1 MLLLEFFA
9 AKRYSGADRI
19 YVAPHIPPKLLNNA
33 LDSYGL
39 NEDPNSIRVLIDD
52 TVFGSG
58 KEGALIAEDFFGF
71 KEVFADMEPFE
82 FKDVDALEAKGAKV
96 HLNGEAVTSMS
107 VVDKKNLQH
116 FFALLNE
123 WREGIRAGAV
133 VAPVV
138 AEGPAVL
145 SDVQVQQVVEGVV
158 TAAQRLA
165 PERVFVKPNIPP
177 KKLQGALASY
187 GGTLTADDVLILI
200 DDTLFGG
207 AKEGL
212 LFGRETFT
220 MKGLMDSP
228 RLFFWRHAETLSL
241 TKRDLYI
248 NGRKI
253 GALTQVGEKELGPFL
268 LAINAALKAA
278 RAGDVRGALVEIPA
292 PVEPDYTA
300 TDEVEALT
308 FIEPEVPVQRAPVRT
323 VTAQPEK
330 MTPKTAADTAA
341 DTAANSGTK
350 DKLLGYIA
358 GAIEQ
363 NKSKII
369 PFLKEK
375 TGEASL
381 AALRNDENIEKLAG
395 ILYAFLPGFVR
406 LALKEHVFVRFVLE
420 NRNKILDKLLQEET
434 QPLSAP
440 AAPAPLAMLG
450 LDNQLDD
457 LLGDDS
463 APVAA
468 DGAAAI
474 AKMRGIS
481 HALKAELTDA
491 DDVMLF
497 TLPIQCLDAV
507 LAKAQKL
514 SNQPQAGVESQILF
528 ALSFMYGFS
537 YHKIPEPMRHDNVF
551 EAFFT
556 GFLMVCEKYLEVPGA
571 VVDVEN
577 ESVPFA
583 YSLAKVVS
591 KQDLNMMVRKMLTEA
606 EAVQQAGEFEVDD
619 IMSLLREANNFATGW
634 ITALTQQIV
643 AEEQALQRK
652 WGDVLS

>member
-1 MLLLEFFA
+1 MLLQEFFA

-19 YVAPHIPPKLLNNA
+19 YVAPYIPSIMLNNA

-39 NEDPNSIRVLIDD
+39 NEDPASIRVLIDD

-71 KEVFADMEPFE
+71 KEVFSDMEPYE
-82 FKDVDALEAKGAKV
+82 FKDVKKLEAKGAKV
-96 HLNGEAVTSMS
+96 HVDGEAVTTMS

-116 FFALLNE
+116 FFALLDE
-123 WREGIRAGAV
+123 WREVVRTGGAI
-133 VAPVV
+133 APGE
-138 AEGPAVL
+138 AKGPAEL
-145 SDVQVQQVVEGVV
+145 SEQQVQRVVQNVV

-187 GGTLTADDVLILI
+187 GGTLSADDVLILI

-207 AKEGL
+207 AKEGM
-212 LFGRETFT
+212 LFGRETFA
-220 MKGLMDSP
+220 MKVLMSSP
-228 RLFFWRHAETLSL
+228 RLFFWRHAETLNL
-241 TKRDLYI
+241 TKRDLHI
-248 NGRKI
+248 NGHKI
-253 GALTQVGEKELGPFL
+253 GALTQVGEKEIGPFL
-268 LAINAALKAA
+268 LAINAALEAA
-278 RAGDVRGALVEIPA
+278 RAGNASVA
-292 PVEPDYTA
+292 PVESAHTA
-300 TDEVEALT
+300 TDEIEALT
-308 FIEPEVPVQRAPVRT
+308 FIKPLILEQPTPVRT

-330 MTPKTAADTAA
+330 ITPEKAVATPAI
-341 DTAANSGTK
+341 SGTK
-350 DKLLGYIA
+350 DKLLDYIA

-406 LALKEHVFVRFVLE
+406 LALKEQVFVKFVLE
-420 NRNKILDKLLQEET
+420 NRNKILDKLLQEEAET
-434 QPLSAP
+434 FATL
-440 AAPAPLAMLG
+440 AAPMPVAMLG
-450 LDNQLDD
+450 FDNQLND
-457 LLGDDS
+457 LLDD
-463 APVAA
+463 APPPLVA

-474 AKMRGIS
+474 AKMQSIS
-481 HALKAELTDA
+481 QALQAELTDDA
-491 DDVMLF
+491 EVLF
-497 TLPIQCLDAV
+497 SLPIQCLDAV
-507 LAKAQKL
+507 LTKAQKL
-514 SNQPQAGVESQILF
+514 ADQPQAEVESHIMF

-537 YHKIPEPMRHDNVF
+537 YHKIPEQMRQDNVF

-556 GFLMVCEKYLEVPGA
+556 GFLMVCDKYLELPGA

-583 YSLAKVVS
+583 YSLARVTT
-591 KQDLNMMVRKMLTEA
+591 KQDLNTMVRKILTEA
-606 EAVQQAGEFEVDD
+606 EAVQQPGEFQADD
-619 IMSLLREANNFATGW
+619 IISLLREANSFATGW
-634 ITALTQQIV
+634 ITGLTLPDCGRGTS
-643 AEEQALQRK
+643 ASA
-652 WGDVLS
+652 

>member
-1 MLLLEFFA
+1 MLLQEFFA

-19 YVAPHIPPKLLNNA
+19 YVAPHIPSKLLNNA
-33 LDSYGL
+33 LESYGL
-39 NEDPNSIRVLIDD
+39 NEDPASIRVLIDD

-58 KEGALIAEDFFGF
+58 KAGALIAEDFFGF
-71 KEVFADMEPFE
+71 KEVFSDMEPYQ
-82 FKDVDALEAKGAKV
+82 FKDVKTLEAKGAKV
-96 HLNGEAVTSMS
+96 HLDGEAVTTMS
-107 VVDKKNLQH
+107 VVDKDNLQH

-123 WREGIRAGAV
+123 WRELVRTGRTLPPEEAK
-133 VAPVV
+133 
-138 AEGPAVL
+138 GPAEL
-145 SDVQVQQVVEGVV
+145 SNEQVQRVVQSVV

-187 GGTLTADDVLILI
+187 GGSLSADDVLILI

-212 LFGRETFT
+212 LFGRETFA
-220 MKGLMDSP
+220 MKVLMDSP
-228 RLFFWRHAETLSL
+228 RLFFWRHAETLNL
-241 TKRDLYI
+241 TKRDLHI

-268 LAINAALKAA
+268 SAINAALKAA
-278 RAGDVRGALVEIPA
+278 RAGDVSDA
-292 PVEPDYTA
+292 PVELLAPVESDHTA

-308 FIEPEVPVQRAPVRT
+308 FIEPQILEQPAPVRT

-330 MTPKTAADTAA
+330 IIPEKAVDKPAA
-341 DTAANSGTK
+341 SGTK
-350 DKLLGYIA
+350 DKLLDYIA

-406 LALKEHVFVRFVLE
+406 LALKEHVFVKFVLE
-420 NRNKILDKLLQEET
+420 NRNKILDKLLQEEVQT
-434 QPLSAP
+434 LATL
-440 AAPAPLAMLG
+440 AAPIPVAMLG
-450 LDNQLDD
+450 FDNQLND
-457 LLGDDS
+457 LLDD
-463 APVAA
+463 APPPLLA

-474 AKMRGIS
+474 AKMQSIS
-481 HALKAELTDA
+481 QALQAELNDDA
-491 DDVMLF
+491 DVLLF
-497 TLPIQCLDAV
+497 SLPIQCLDAV
-507 LAKAQKL
+507 LIKAQKL
-514 SNQPQAGVESQILF
+514 ADQPQAEVESQIMF
-528 ALSFMYGFS
+528 VLSFMYGFS
-537 YHKIPEPMRHDNVF
+537 YHKIPEQMRQDKVF

-556 GFLMVCEKYLEVPGA
+556 GFLMVCEKYLELPGA
-571 VVDVEN
+571 TVDVEN
-577 ESVPFA
+577 ESVPFS
-583 YSLAKVVS
+583 YGLAKVAT
-591 KQDLNMMVRKMLTEA
+591 KQDLNTMVRKMLTEA
-606 EAVQQAGEFEVDD
+606 ESVQKPGEFQADD
-619 IMSLLREANNFATGW
+619 IMSLLREANNFATVW
-634 ITALTQQIV
+634 ITGLTLQIA

-652 WGDVLS
+652 WGDLLN

>member
-39 NEDPNSIRVLIDD
+39 NEDPASIRVLIDD

-71 KEVFADMEPFE
+71 KEVFADMEPYE
-82 FKDVDALEAKGAKV
+82 FKDVDVLQVKGAKV

-123 WREGIRAGAV
+123 WREVVRAGGAV
-133 VAPVV
+133 IPVV
-138 AEGPAVL
+138 PEGHAEL
-145 SDVQVQQVVEGVV
+145 SDAQVQLVVESMV

-165 PERVFVKPNIPP
+165 PERVYVKPNIPP

-212 LFGRETFT
+212 LFGRATFT
-220 MKGLMDSP
+220 MKALMDSP
-228 RLFFWRHAETLSL
+228 RVFFWRHAETLSL
-241 TKRDLYI
+241 SKRDLYI

-278 RAGDVRGALVEIPA
+278 RAGNVQDALAEISE
-292 PVEPDYTA
+292 PVERDHTA
-300 TDEVEALT
+300 TDEVEALA
-308 FIEPEVPVQRAPVRT
+308 FIEPEVQVQGASVRT
-323 VTAQPEK
+323 VTARPEK
-330 MTPKTAADTAA
+330 ITQEKAADTPAK
-341 DTAANSGTK
+341 SGTK

-406 LALKEHVFVRFVLE
+406 LALKEQVFVRFVLE
-420 NRNKILDKLLQEET
+420 NRNKILDKLLQDET
-434 QPLSAP
+434 PTLLAQAP
-440 AAPAPLAMLG
+440 PAPLAMLG

-514 SNQPQAGVESQILF
+514 SSQPQAGVESQILF

-556 GFLMVCEKYLEVPGA
+556 GFLMVCEKYQEQPGA

-583 YSLAKVVS
+583 YGLAKVVS

-643 AEEQALQRK
+643 GEEQALQRK

>member
-1 MLLLEFFA
+1 MLLLEFLA

-19 YVAPHIPPKLLNNA
+19 YVAPHIPPKLLINA
-33 LDSYGL
+33 LGSYGL
-39 NEDPNSIRVLIDD
+39 TEDPSTIRVLIDD

-71 KEVFADMEPFE
+71 KEVFADMEPYE
-82 FKDVDALEAKGAKV
+82 FKDLDALEAKGAKV
-96 HLNGEAVTSMS
+96 HLDGEAVTTMS
-107 VVDKKNLQH
+107 VVAKNDLQH

-123 WREGIRAGAV
+123 WREVVRAGGGAIPLE
-133 VAPVV
+133 AKGT
-138 AEGPAVL
+138 AAL
-145 SDVQVQQVVEGVV
+145 SDAQVQQVVQSVV

-212 LFGRETFT
+212 LFGSETFT
-220 MKGLMDSP
+220 VKILMDSP
-228 RLFFWRHAETLSL
+228 RLFFWRHAETLNL
-241 TKRDLYI
+241 TKRELYI
-248 NGRKI
+248 DGRKI
-253 GALTQVGEKELGPFL
+253 GSLTQVGEKELGLFFS
-268 LAINAALKAA
+268 AINAALKAA
-278 RAGDVRGALVEIPA
+278 RAGDVSAVPIEALVPA
-292 PVEPDYTA
+292 ELDHTA

-308 FIEPEVPVQRAPVRT
+308 FIEPEAPVQPASVRT
-323 VTAQPEK
+323 VTARPQKITPEK
-330 MTPKTAADTAA
+330 NAVTPAK
-341 DTAANSGTK
+341 SGTK
-350 DKLLGYIA
+350 DKLLGYVA

-381 AALRNDENIEKLAG
+381 NALRNDENIEKLAG

-406 LALKEHVFVRFVLE
+406 LALKEHVFVKFVLE
-420 NRNKILDKLLQEET
+420 NRNKILDKLLQDEI
-434 QPLSAP
+434 QPPSKL
-440 AAPAPLAMLG
+440 AAPATVAMLG
-450 LDNQLDD
+450 FDNQLDD

-463 APVAA
+463 APVVA

-474 AKMRGIS
+474 AKMRGIAQ
-481 HALKAELTDA
+481 ALRAELTDT

-497 TLPIQCLDAV
+497 SLPIQCLDAV
-507 LAKAQKL
+507 LDRAQKL
-514 SNQPQAGVESQILF
+514 SNQPQAKVESHILF

-537 YHKIPEPMRHDNVF
+537 YHKIPEQMRHENVF

-556 GFLMVCEKYLEVPGA
+556 GFLMVCERYLELPDV
-571 VVDVEN
+571 VVDVEK
-577 ESVPFA
+577 ESVPLA
-583 YSLAKVVS
+583 YGLAKVAT

-606 EAVQQAGEFEVDD
+606 EAVQKPGEFEVDD
-619 IMSLLREANNFATGW
+619 IMSLLREANNFATSW
-634 ITALTQQIV
+634 ITGLTRQIV
-643 AEEQALQRK
+643 AEEQGLQRK
-652 WGDVLS
+652 WGDLLN

>member
-1 MLLLEFFA
+1 MLLLDFFA

-39 NEDPNSIRVLIDD
+39 NEDPTSIRVLIDD

-71 KEVFADMEPFE
+71 KEVFADMEPYE

-96 HLNGEAVTSMS
+96 HLNGELVTSMS
-107 VVDKKNLQH
+107 VVDKTNLQH

-123 WREGIRAGAV
+123 WCGLVRGGSA
-133 VAPVV
+133 VAPLV
-138 AEGPAVL
+138 AEGPVEL
-145 SDVQVQQVVEGVV
+145 SDVQVQLVVEGMV

-165 PERVFVKPNIPP
+165 PERVYVKPNIPP

-187 GGTLTADDVLILI
+187 GGTLTADEVLILI

-212 LFGRETFT
+212 LFGRETFA
-220 MKGLMDSP
+220 MKVLMDSP

-241 TKRDLYI
+241 SKRDLYI

-278 RAGDVRGALVEIPA
+278 RAGDVHSALVDIPA
-292 PVEPDYTA
+292 PVEPDHTA
-300 TDEVEALT
+300 TDEVEVLT

-330 MTPKTAADTAA
+330 ITKEIAADTPPKS
-341 DTAANSGTK
+341 DTK

-420 NRNKILDKLLQEET
+420 NRTKILDKLLQEDT
-434 QPLSAP
+434 HTLLAPHAP
-440 AAPAPLAMLG
+440 AQLAMLG

-457 LLGDDS
+457 LLGDNS

-474 AKMRGIS
+474 AKMRDIS

-514 SNQPQAGVESQILF
+514 STQPQAGVESQILF

-556 GFLMVCEKYLEVPGA
+556 GFLMVCEKYLDAPGA

-643 AEEQALQRK
+643 AEEQALQLK
-652 WGDVLS
+652 WGDLLS

>member
-1 MLLLEFFA
+1 MISE
-9 AKRYSGADRI
+9 
-19 YVAPHIPPKLLNNA
+19 
-33 LDSYGL
+33 
-39 NEDPNSIRVLIDD
+39 E
-52 TVFGSG
+52 
-58 KEGALIAEDFFGF
+58 FFGF
-71 KEVFADMEPFE
+71 KEVFADMEPYE
-82 FKDVDALEAKGAKV
+82 FKDVDALEAKGSKV

-107 VVDKKNLQH
+107 VVDKKSLQH
-116 FFALLNE
+116 FLELLNE
-123 WREGIRAGAV
+123 WREVVRAGGV
-133 VAPVV
+133 VAPLV
-138 AEGPAVL
+138 ADSRAEL
-145 SDVQVQQVVEGVV
+145 SDAQVQQLVQSIVA
-158 TAAQRLA
+158 AAQRLA

-177 KKLQGALASY
+177 KKLQGALSSY
-187 GGTLTADDVLILI
+187 GGTLTADEVLILI

-212 LFGRETFT
+212 LLGRETLA
-220 MKGLMDSP
+220 MKVLMDSP
-228 RLFFWRHAETLSL
+228 RLFFWRHAETISLS
-241 TKRDLYI
+241 KRDLYI
-248 NGRKI
+248 NGLKI
-253 GALTQVGEKELGPFL
+253 GAMTQVGEKELGSFL
-268 LAINAALKAA
+268 LAINAELKAA
-278 RAGDVRGALVEIPA
+278 RASNVRGAQAEIPA
-292 PVEPDYTA
+292 PVVLHHTA
-300 TDEVEALT
+300 TDELEALA
-308 FIEPEVPVQRAPVRT
+308 FIEPEVPVLREPVRT
-323 VTAQPEK
+323 VTVRLEKNTPEK
-330 MTPKTAADTAA
+330 VADTP
-341 DTAANSGTK
+341 TKSGTK

-406 LALKEHVFVRFVLE
+406 LALKEQVFVRFVLE
-420 NRNKILDKLLQEET
+420 NRNKILEKLLQEENQT
-434 QPLSAP
+434 LSALSVP
-440 AAPAPLAMLG
+440 ASLVMLG

-457 LLGDDS
+457 LLGYDS
-463 APVAA
+463 VPVAA

-474 AKMRGIS
+474 AKMRSIS
-481 HALKAELTDA
+481 YALKSELTSA
-491 DDVMLF
+491 DDLVLSA
-497 TLPIQCLDAV
+497 LPTQCLDAV
-507 LAKAQKL
+507 LAKAEKL
-514 SNQPQAGVESQILF
+514 SSQPQAGVESQILF

-537 YHKIPEPMRHDNVF
+537 YHKIPESMRHDNVF

-591 KQDLNMMVRKMLTEA
+591 KQDLNLMVRKMLTGA
-606 EAVQQAGEFEVDD
+606 EAVQQVGEFEVDD

>member
-39 NEDPNSIRVLIDD
+39 NEDPASIRVLIDD

-71 KEVFADMEPFE
+71 KEVFADMEPYE

-123 WREGIRAGAV
+123 WREVVRGGSA
-133 VAPVV
+133 VAPLV
-138 AEGPAVL
+138 AEGPAEL
-145 SDVQVQQVVEGVV
+145 SDAQVQLVVEGMV

-187 GGTLTADDVLILI
+187 GGNLTADDVLILI

-220 MKGLMDSP
+220 MKVLMDSP

-241 TKRDLYI
+241 SKRDLYI

-268 LAINAALKAA
+268 SAINAALKAA

-292 PVEPDYTA
+292 PVEPDHTV

-308 FIEPEVPVQRAPVRT
+308 SIEPESPEQRAPVRT
-323 VTAQPEK
+323 VTAQPVKITPEK
-330 MTPKTAADTAA
+330 AADRPAQ
-341 DTAANSGTK
+341 SGTK

-375 TGEASL
+375 TGEASM

-406 LALKEHVFVRFVLE
+406 LALKEHMFVRFVLE
-420 NRNKILDKLLQEET
+420 NRNKILDKLLLEET
-434 QPLSAP
+434 QTLSTL
-440 AAPAPLAMLG
+440 AAPAPLAVLG
-450 LDNQLDD
+450 FDNQLDD

-474 AKMRGIS
+474 AKMRAIS
-481 HALKAELTDA
+481 QALQAELTDA

-497 TLPIQCLDAV
+497 SLPIQCLDAV

-514 SNQPQAGVESQILF
+514 ASQPQTGVESQIFF

-634 ITALTQQIV
+634 ITVLTQQIV

-652 WGDVLS
+652 WGDLLS